1 MAEGDG
7 CKYRRER
14 IHRGRERWRNMKQGT
29 DGRWKDGGREGKGS
43 MKDGRSRKMWLEEG
57 KNGGWE
63 DGRMGK
69 DERKEEEGR
78 KKGKLL
84 E

>member
-1 MAEGDG
+1 ME
-7 CKYRRER
+7 
-14 IHRGRERWRNMKQGT
+14 
-29 DGRWKDGGREGKGS
+29 DGRMEEGKGS

>member
-29 DGRWKDGGREGKGS
+29 DGRWKDGGREGKDERWKEQEDVVG
-43 MKDGRSRKMWLEEG
+43 GRKEWRM
-57 KNGGWE
+57 GGWSK
-63 DGRMGK
+63 GRT
-69 DERKEEEGR
+69 
-78 KKGKLL
+78 
-84 E
+84 